1 MQNFWAEHLER
12 LCASLIAQTDRA
24 RRGSKHTLIKGTSIE
39 FVIRRTLREYL
50 PSAFHIGTGQI
61 VNNRNQIGPQIDI
74 LVYDALSFPRL
85 AVNEDN
91 SVVICSES
99 VHAIVE
105 CKSSWDSKVI
115 KDHFTKFAEVDSN
128 RYGMFGTPGMQ
139 AGYFV
144 LIMDSIQ
151 PDIKPFQFTD
161 RSIGFYSLKGKKAWA
176 SRYQNPYFTEIEG
189 NSLDFFLNDIMYDC
203 MRKGLSELG
212 SLEHTYE
219 AVRQY
224 LGWAAMDS

>member
-1 MQNFWAEHLER
+1 MQNFWSEHLKR
-12 LCASLIAQTDRA
+12 LCDSLIAQTDRV
-24 RRGSKHTLIKGTSIE
+24 RSGSKHSVIKGTSIE
-39 FVIRRTLREYL
+39 FVIRRTLKEYL
-50 PSAFHIGTGQI
+50 PSAFQIGTGQI
-61 VNNRNQIGPQIDI
+61 VNNKNQISPQIDI
-74 LVYDALSFPRL
+74 LVYDALTFPRL

-91 SVVICSES
+91 SVVICSEC

-105 CKSSWDSKVI
+105 CKSSWDSKAI
-115 KDHFTKFAEVDSN
+115 KDHFTKFAEVDSH
-128 RYGMFGTPGMQ
+128 RYGLFGVPGMN

-144 LIMDSIQ
+144 FIIDPIQ
-151 PDIKPFQFTD
+151 PDIKSFQYD
-161 RSIGFYSLKGKKAWA
+161 NRSIGFYTLKGKKAWA

-203 MRKGLSELG
+203 MRKGLTELG

-224 LGWAAMDS
+224 LGWAAMES